1 MKWALCAFVCALSW
15 PAVAATQTNIGT
27 LICTLAEAG
36 EEAETPPSQQR
47 DMICSFKPAGTG
59 AEEMYSGRIKKVGTQ
74 SELDGKLVLIW
85 VVMGPDQ
92 NEMKPGLLAQSYVG
106 ELSASPDKKAQAP
119 KMLVGS
125 ENPAF
130 GLRPMTDD
138 ISESPT
144 GNVTVVELKVR
155 SVPT

>member
-1 MKWALCAFVCALSW
+1 MKWALYALACAVSCPAL
-15 PAVAATQTNIGT
+15 AATQANIGT
-27 LICTLAEAG
+27 LTCTLAESG
-36 EEAETPPSQQR
+36 EEAEAPPSQQR
-47 DMICSFKPAGTG
+47 DMVCSFKPVGAG
-59 AEEMYSGRIKKVGTQ
+59 AEEMYSGQIKKVGTR

-85 VVMGPDQ
+85 VVMGPDER
-92 NEMKPGLLAQSYVG
+92 EMKPGLLEQSYIG
-106 ELSASPDKKAQAP
+106 ELSASADGKAQAP

-125 ENPAF
+125 KDSSY

-138 ISESPT
+138 NSESPT